1 MLSLQICLINIFS
14 ILYIIYIIYQQS
26 VLVLILPILTLVGGT
41 SVEEGPKRL
50 KKFWFCKIISL
61 SFFLFVLLSIPFF
74 NFLPFPSFFR
84 IYNFLILF
92 LFTHSIFNNLASSFL
107 FPSYL
112 FPFPPFLF
120 PFPPFSLSFFLSFL
134 LFHSNNY
141 KPQPPH
147 YFVIVYL
154 T

>member
-14 ILYIIYIIYQQS
+14 ILYIIHNI
-26 VLVLILPILTLVGGT
+26 LVVGPCLNFANSYDGRRKIT
-41 SVEEGPKRL
+41 GGAQMSDQT
-50 KKFWFCKIISL
+50 KFWFCKIIFL
-61 SFFLFVLLSIPFF
+61 SFLFVLLSIPFF

-92 LFTHSIFNNLASSFL
+92 LFTHSIFNNLAPSFL

-112 FPFPPFLF
+112 FPFFFLF
-120 PFPPFSLSFFLSFL
+120 SYFTLIII
-134 LFHSNNY
+134 N
-141 KPQPPH
+141 PQPPH